1 MKQDE
6 YTHMENSNIENKSS
20 WVNNSTRLT
29 SVNFDAQLHDKA
41 KTNKIHLRDAIE
53 FGIKFKIADKDGLD
67 YPQNKIT
74 EKLMRLTETLNA
86 KCMECEAL
94 RQQIK
99 QEKMDEIFGEGKDD
113 GN

>member
-1 MKQDE
+1 
-6 YTHMENSNIENKSS
+6 MENEETNGTFNAPAKWIRK
-20 WVNNSTRLT
+20 STRLT